1 MRVLQRA
8 GPRAAC
14 LAAPWQLPAQ
24 PPHRLPFPPPFPLP
38 LRLPPVVRPFPLL
51 LDPPPLG
58 SLPLPPP
65 RLLHRFLRSSS
76 PFEISLDLG
85 RARGKGRGE
94 ATLTTTTTTTTTVAL
109 TTTTTVTFS
118 TTLRSQHISETRT
131 GLEKEIQRVKV
142 KERTGLKKGISK
154 DLLTEP
160 RKGPA
165 KGSMENQQCLQVKA
179 KREKRKGPARLARSG
194 ST

>member
-1 MRVLQRA
+1 
-8 GPRAAC
+8 
-14 LAAPWQLPAQ
+14 
-24 PPHRLPFPPPFPLP
+24 
-38 LRLPPVVRPFPLL
+38 
-51 LDPPPLG
+51 
-58 SLPLPPP
+58 
-65 RLLHRFLRSSS
+65 
-76 PFEISLDLG
+76 LG

-94 ATLTTTTTTTTTVAL
+94 ATLTTTTTTTTVAL

-142 KERTGLKKGISK
+142 KGRTGLKKGISK

-179 KREKRKGPARLARSG
+179 KGGKKERAGEACQVREHLGAQTAATTTTTTTTTACPPMAGLASEEAMFLLTPRLIGRMFGILVIQTSG
-194 ST
+194 IS

>member
-1 MRVLQRA
+1 
-8 GPRAAC
+8 
-14 LAAPWQLPAQ
+14 
-24 PPHRLPFPPPFPLP
+24 
-38 LRLPPVVRPFPLL
+38 
-51 LDPPPLG
+51 
-58 SLPLPPP
+58 
-65 RLLHRFLRSSS
+65 
-76 PFEISLDLG
+76 LG

-94 ATLTTTTTTTTTVAL
+94 ATLTTTTTTTTVAL

-142 KERTGLKKGISK
+142 KGRTGLKRGISK

-179 KREKRKGPARLARSG
+179 KGGKKERAGEACQVREHLGAQTAATTTTTTTTTVCPPMAGLAPEEAMTLMTPRLIGRMFGILMIQTSG
-194 ST
+194 IS